1 MLSVCIPCYKEAEN
15 LDIILPR
22 LVSSLRDI
30 GTESEIILMDT
41 IEKMDNAEEVC
52 AKYASESLPVKVNY
66 MHREGGNLYGD
77 AIRTIFAKA
86 QGDYIIIMDAD
97 GSHSPEDVVKLYN
110 TMIEGSYDLVI
121 GSRYIKGGKTDNPFI
136 LIWMSYILN
145 ITYRLFFGLNVYDV
159 SDSFRVYK
167 AELVKDLDL
176 KCDNFDIVEEI
187 LILMNI
193 RSKLN
198 IKEVPIVFNKRMY
211 GESKRDLVK
220 FIFSYIGTISKL
232 KKIQRAAKKK

>member
-15 LDIILPR
+15 LDVLLPR
-22 LVSSLRDI
+22 LISSLKSI
-30 GTESEIILMDT
+30 GTDSEIILMDT

-52 AKYASESLPVKVNY
+52 AKYASDSAPVEVNY

-86 QGDYIIIMDAD
+86 RGEHIIIMDAD
-97 GSHSPEDVVKLYN
+97 GSHSPEDVVRLYN
-110 TMIEGSYDLVI
+110 TMQEGTYDLVI

-145 ITYRLFFGLNVYDV
+145 FTYRLFFGLNVYDV

-167 AELVKDLDL
+167 AELVKELDL

-193 RSKLN
+193 RHKLS
-198 IKEVPIVFNKRMY
+198 IKEVPITFNKRMY
-211 GESKRDLVK
+211 GESKRDLIK

-232 KKIQRAAKKK
+232 KKIQRAAKKR

>member
-15 LDIILPR
+15 LEFLLPR
-22 LVSSLRDI
+22 LISSLRDI
-30 GTESEIILMDT
+30 GTDSEIILMDT
-41 IEKMDNAEEVC
+41 IEAMDNAEEFC
-52 AKYASESLPVKVNY
+52 TKYGADSAPVEVRY

-77 AIRTIFAKA
+77 AIRTIFARA
-86 QGDYIIIMDAD
+86 RGEHIIIMDAD

-193 RSKLN
+193 RNKLN
-198 IKEVPIVFNKRMY
+198 IKEVPIMFNKRMY